1 MANSIMV
8 TDLVEK
14 VGCRHLCPVSE
25 LKSGRKIDERIRE
38 VPILYRWWF
47 PEKSLIMDY
56 LRDYVNSHAE
66 DYKMKYLLEHG
77 LRKIKIGDTEY
88 CALYFGKSD
97 TGRTRFK
104 NHVKGAEDD
113 STLRKTIRA
122 ILTLMNDKDCDN
134 VKRIDDILSEC
145 YYEWTE
151 FLDQDG
157 LLIDSFEVMAISLG
171 YYPLNLEDNP
181 SVSSNLDGDFSVSE
195 DNWVR
200 KIMEQRKNLK
210 EIPIIK

>member
-8 TDLVEK
+8 TDRVEK

-25 LKSGRKIDERIRE
+25 LKRGRNIDERIRE

-77 LRKIKIGDTEY
+77 LRKITIGTTEY
-88 CALYFGKSD
+88 YALYLGKSEN
-97 TGRTRFK
+97 GKNRFLHHLRGPEK
-104 NHVKGAEDD
+104 D
-113 STLRKTIRA
+113 STLRKTIKA
-122 ILTLMNDKDCDN
+122 ILSRLQDE
-134 VKRIDDILSEC
+134 DISKEKINKVLSEC

-151 FLDQDG
+151 FLDEDG
-157 LLIDSFEVMAISLG
+157 KLIDSFEVMTISMG
-171 YYPLNLEDNP
+171 YYPLNLDDNP
-181 SVSSNLDGDFSVSE
+181 LISKKWYSTISDA
-195 DNWVR
+195 R
-200 KIMEQRKNLK
+200 
-210 EIPIIK
+210 